1 MVVNLQHMVLP
12 VDQRGVVTNKLD
24 HTHLRDPTK
33 TRKAGGQSTVEKVH
47 VTAFCSHTC
56 THMFYNDTGTW
67 QFLGKQVKL
76 HYTCTVFSGV
86 CVY

>member
-56 THMFYNDTGTW
+56 TPNVH
-67 QFLGKQVKL
+67 
-76 HYTCTVFSGV
+76 TCFIMIPVHGNFWESK
-86 CVY
+86 